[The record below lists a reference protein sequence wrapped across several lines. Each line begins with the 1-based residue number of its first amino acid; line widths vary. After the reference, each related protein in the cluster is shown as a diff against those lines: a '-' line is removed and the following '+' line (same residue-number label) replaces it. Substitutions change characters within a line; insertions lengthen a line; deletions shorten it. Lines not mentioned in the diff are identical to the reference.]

1 MPAPAELDG
10 GGAGRR
16 RRGAR
21 PGHEAIRDRSES
33 RLPDR
38 IVDGWWWRVVA
49 GHGTTTPVLRHRASL
64 RLGAEASR
72 QGSQT
77 AGETSDLVLP
87 RVGRYR
93 GAGCRVTRDG
103 RRP

>member
-21 PGHEAIRDRSES
+21 PGHEGIRDRSES

-38 IVDGWWWRVVA
+38 IVDGWWGRVVA
-49 GHGTTTPVLRHRASL
+49 GHGTTTPVLRRRAGV

-72 QGSQT
+72 EGSQT
-77 AGETSDLVLP
+77 AGETSVLVLP
-87 RVGRYR
+87 RVGRHR
-93 GAGCRVTRDG
+93 RAGCRGCGYG
-103 RRP
+103 RGP